1 MGLRYIPVIK
11 CMNIKRI
18 IKEEIN
24 DISWIQ
30 DFKAKWDTTNIHLVA
45 GKKFYVD
52 GFPPPT
58 YTTYWFEDVIKP
70 KPSKKRKTP
79 MPEINICWQEK
90 SGQIKC
96 NNSARWRIIELLNK
110 GTWILIDDEEP
121 IMESN
126 DFDWIKDSKESLKDK
141 VILFEPMI
149 DKGEWEKV
157 LDSLMNH
164 VVTFDEDITWWSGLD
179 LDVRVPFHDTNESLL
194 HHLLISNDGRMV
206 SGGIDT
212 NLYKTLIGDGYTD
225 YDIRCSYDE
234 YYTDI
239 DLFIE
244 AEPNKFDDPDTIDG
258 REYFNI
264 PYKNEID

>member
-1 MGLRYIPVIK
+1 
-11 CMNIKRI
+11 MNIKRI

-79 MPEINICWQEK
+79 MPEINICWQDK
-90 SGQIKC
+90 NGKIGC
-96 NNSARWRIIELLNK
+96 GHNTRWRIIELLNK

-149 DKGEWEKV
+149 DEGEWEKV

-179 LDVRVPFHDTNESLL
+179 LDVHVPFHDIHESLL

-206 SGGIDT
+206 SGGIDA